1 PTKSEGSIARLTQL
15 IHHQAEGE
23 RRSSH
28 GNRRHGCELRL
39 LHRWDLLSEAGAG
52 GFGTGLV
59 GRSRPLVHGAAGIS
73 PGRDVADEVSLAA
86 KASRTREAVSITRVP
101 IWGVDQWPDHGY
113 QLLQSHH

>member
-1 PTKSEGSIARLTQL
+1 MIEIARLTHL
-15 IHHQAEGE
+15 IHHQAESE

-28 GNRRHGCELRL
+28 DNRKHGCESRL

-59 GRSRPLVHGAAGIS
+59 GRSRPVGCRGDQ

-86 KASRTREAVSITRVP
+86 KASRTREAVSI
-101 IWGVDQWPDHGY
+101 
-113 QLLQSHH
+113 